1 MGLLLLLLLCF
12 LCALAHATGEVWDVC
27 VCVCERSS
35 GVLVVVRQ
43 ISGGDDVSMDGG
55 CGREGYG
62 GGGREGE
69 EMKGGVCQLDV
80 RWRGQGMN
88 ELPPSL
94 LPLCRSTCHLHGA
107 VTGWNV

>member
-1 MGLLLLLLLCF
+1 MQRVRFG
-12 LCALAHATGEVWDVC
+12 TC

-43 ISGGDDVSMDGG
+43 ISGGDGVSMDGG

-80 RWRGQGMN
+80 RWR
-88 ELPPSL
+88 E
-94 LPLCRSTCHLHGA
+94 
-107 VTGWNV
+107 